1 MNRNKLM
8 LLAGLLAS
16 SILLSNAAAQIA
28 PAQPKREGMPA
39 TTPTTP
45 VPPLEDSATWHA
57 RHDTFFRRNWGV
69 DIVGV
74 RYVSS
79 GMMLEFS
86 YRVLD
91 AKKAAALND
100 KQATPWLID
109 ETTGMKFEV
118 PQMEKVGQLRQTAPP
133 QVGRIYWM
141 VFGNTGRTVKP
152 GSRVSVVI
160 GNFRADGL
168 VVEASAAPGR
178 ASVRR

>member
-1 MNRNKLM
+1 MTVPSLNGTKLM

-16 SILLSNAAAQIA
+16 SMLLSSALAQTTGQAAL
-28 PAQPKREGMPA
+28 P
-39 TTPTTP
+39 TTTP
-45 VPPLEDSATWHA
+45 VPETPATWHA

-100 KQATPWLID
+100 KKSTPYLID
-109 ETTGMKFEV
+109 EATGAELEV

-133 QVGRIYWM
+133 ESGRIYWM
-141 VFGNTGRTVKP
+141 VFGNTGRAVKP

-160 GNFRADGL
+160 GKFRADEL
-168 VVEASAAPGR
+168 VVQASAGPVP